1 MNVTI
6 METRDMSKTK
16 IKVELGKRVEK
27 LEELGMSHEEAC
39 GFVSGI
45 MNLGIAAQEK
55 NYHQKSVIFDIIGVN
70 IWKGCKLCQKR
81 FWWSMTKRR

>member
-6 METRDMSKTK
+6 MEARKMSMTK
-16 IKVELGKRVEK
+16 IEVELGKRTKK

-39 GFVSGI
+39 EFVSGI

-55 NYHQKSVIFDIIGVN
+55 LPLEDTSN
-70 IWKGCKLCQKR
+70 
-81 FWWSMTKRR
+81 